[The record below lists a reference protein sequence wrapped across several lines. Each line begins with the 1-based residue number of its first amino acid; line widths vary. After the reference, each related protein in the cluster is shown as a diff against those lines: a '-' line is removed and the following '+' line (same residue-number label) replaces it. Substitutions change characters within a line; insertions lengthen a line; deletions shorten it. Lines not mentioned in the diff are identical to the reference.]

1 MTSDQNA
8 PPPPPA
14 TAFCRICGKTLE
26 TDAQKVAFGTIYC
39 AEHLPAAETNGSP
52 WTTTASSGTV
62 TPPVPPWTVAPTVP
76 PPPPGA
82 VNQSGSPGLA
92 FVLGLLPGVG
102 AIYNAQYAKGLVHV
116 LIFGTLISL
125 ANSRSLGE
133 FQPLIGL
140 LIPAWVFYQAFEA
153 YHTARR
159 RQAGEPVDEFSGLV
173 DAPAGQAGLP
183 IGPLVLIG
191 LGTIFL
197 LHNFELV
204 RLADLFKFWP
214 VGLIGLGAYLLY
226 RRMQPAA
233 PAPNGEVRRDQ

>member
-1 MTSDQNA
+1 MTSEQKA
-8 PPPPPA
+8 PPPPMP

-26 TDAQKVAFGTIYC
+26 ADAQKLALGTVYC
-39 AEHLPAAETNGSP
+39 AEHLPAAEP
-52 WTTTASSGTV
+52 TAS
-62 TPPVPPWTVAPTVP
+62 PWTVAPTVP

-82 VNQSGSPGLA
+82 GNQSGSPGLA
-92 FVLGLLPGVG
+92 FLLGLLPGVG

-125 ANSRSLGE
+125 ANSRSIGE
-133 FQPLIGL
+133 L
-140 LIPAWVFYQAFEA
+140 LPIVVMMIPAWGVYQAFEA

-159 RQAGEPVDEFSGLV
+159 RLAGELVDEFSGLV
-173 DAPAGQAGLP
+173 DARTGQAGLP

-204 RLADLFKFWP
+204 RLAELFKFWP

-226 RRMQPAA
+226 RRMQPAT
-233 PAPNGEVRRDQ
+233 PAPSEEVRRDQ